1 MRIKNVDETQKIE
14 RVSKEYEVNGETYK
28 VTTYGNLL
36 KFVKSENY
44 NTAFDKRT
52 GMFLR
57 WGKTKEEDPEMS
69 KFGPEILD
77 LEISQG
83 KCMGQCPECY
93 KCNGAVENVHNMTLE
108 EFKTIFHKVSA
119 SGLLEQI
126 AFGIC
131 DIGTNPD
138 FFNMMRYA
146 KENGVI
152 PNYTCHGL
160 DMNEEY
166 AKLTAEI
173 CGAVAVSVYNKEKSY
188 NAVKML
194 TDAGMKQVNFH
205 CIAHDKSFNK
215 IKSIIDDIKSDE
227 RLKGL
232 NALVLL
238 RYKPKGNGVGKFNQ
252 LTIEQYKEILK
263 YAEEKGVNLGFDS
276 CSAPLYLE
284 AIKEDKDFKQKS
296 MYAEPCESALFSSYI
311 NCKGQFYACS
321 FCEGEGMWK
330 DGIDVLNCVDFIQD
344 VWYNERTVK
353 FRNALLG
360 KCRNCPMFNLCGGKH
375 EN

>member
-1 MRIKNVDETQKIE
+1 MENVELKCTDYSEYKVYDNNKVKFVRSKDYNYNFNKENGMFMR
-14 RVSKEYEVNGETYK
+14 YGETL
-28 VTTYGNLL
+28 GI
-36 KFVKSENY
+36 
-44 NTAFDKRT
+44 
-52 GMFLR
+52 
-57 WGKTKEEDPEMS
+57 DPEMC
-69 KFGPEILD
+69 KFGAEILD
-77 LEISQG
+77 LEISSG
-83 KCMGQCPECY
+83 KCMGKCPECY
-93 KCNGAVENVHNMTLE
+93 KCNGAVEHVYNMTFD
-108 EFKTIFHKVSA
+108 EFKTIFHKVLK
-119 SGLLEQI
+119 SGTLNQI

-146 KENGVI
+146 RENGVI

-194 TDAGMKQVNFH
+194 TEAGMKQVNFH
-205 CIAHDKSFNK
+205 CIAHDKSFDK
-215 IKSIIDDIKSDE
+215 IKSIIDDIKTDD
-227 RLKGL
+227 RLNGL

-238 RYKPKGNGVGKFNQ
+238 RYKPKGNGIGKFNQ

-263 YAEEKGVNLGFDS
+263 YAEDKGVNLGFDS

-284 AIKEDKDFKQKS
+284 AIKDDKYYEQKS
-296 MYAEPCESALFSSYI
+296 MYVEPCESSLFSSYI
-311 NCKGQFYACS
+311 NCKGEFYACS

-330 DGIDVLNCVDFIQD
+330 EGLNVLECNDFVEDI
-344 VWYNERTVK
+344 WYNDKTIK

-360 KCRNCPMFNLCGGKH
+360 NCRNCPMFNLCNNEVNNG
-375 EN
+375 

>member
-1 MRIKNVDETQKIE
+1 MYKKIE
-14 RVSKEYEVNGETYK
+14 TKYGEYDFYENDKMKSVRSDGYNYDFSKEVGI
-28 VTTYGNLL
+28 
-36 KFVKSENY
+36 F
-44 NTAFDKRT
+44 A
-52 GMFLR
+52 R
-57 WGKTKEEDPEMS
+57 WGNSLQEDPQFS

-83 KCMGQCPECY
+83 KCMGKCPECY
-93 KCNGAVENVHNMTLE
+93 KCNGAVEHVHNMTFE
-108 EFKTIFHKVSA
+108 EFKTIFHKVNA
-119 SGLLEQI
+119 NGLLTQI

-131 DIGTNPD
+131 DIGTNPE

-146 KENGVI
+146 RENGVI

-173 CGAVAVSVYNKEKSY
+173 CGAVAISVYNKEKAY
-188 NAVKML
+188 NSVKML
-194 TDAGMKQVNFH
+194 NDAGMKQVNFH
-205 CIAHDKSFNK
+205 CIAHDKSFDK

-252 LTIEQYKEILK
+252 LTIDQYKEILK
-263 YAEEKGVNLGFDS
+263 YAEDKGVNLGFDS

-284 AIKEDKDFKQKS
+284 AIKDDKDFDRKS
-296 MYAEPCESALFSSYI
+296 MYAEPCESAIFSSYI
-311 NCKGQFYACS
+311 NCKGEFYACS

-330 DGIDVLNCVDFIQD
+330 EGLDVLGCVDFLDDI
-344 VWYNERTVK
+344 WYNERTEQ
-353 FRNALLG
+353 FRQALN
-360 KCRNCPMFNLCGGKH
+360 KTCRNCPMFNLCGGKN
-375 EN
+375 ED

>member
-1 MRIKNVDETQKIE
+1 MDLSNFKCTDF
-14 RVSKEYEVNGETYK
+14 GEYK
-28 VTTYGNLL
+28 VYENEKL
-36 KFVKSENY
+36 KLVKSKDYNY
-44 NTAFDKRT
+44 NFNKEN
-52 GMFLR
+52 GFFVR
-57 WGKTKEEDPEMS
+57 WGNRLTEDAEMS

-77 LEISQG
+77 LEISSG
-83 KCMGQCPECY
+83 KCMGKCPECY
-93 KCNGAVENVHNMTLE
+93 KCNGNVEYTTNMTLE
-108 EFKTIFHKVSA
+108 EFKKIFHKVSKN
-119 SGLLEQI
+119 GLLTQI

-138 FFNMMRYA
+138 FFEMMRYA

-160 DMNEEY
+160 DMTPEY
-166 AKLTAEI
+166 AKLTAEL

-194 TDAGMKQVNFH
+194 IDAGVEQVNFH
-205 CIAHDKSFNK
+205 CIAHDKSFDK
-215 IKSIIDDIKSDE
+215 IKSIIDDINTDD

-232 NALVLL
+232 KALVLL

-252 LTIEQYKEILK
+252 LTIEQYKEILE
-263 YAEEKGVNLGFDS
+263 YAQEKRVGLGFDS

-284 AIKEDKDFKQKS
+284 TIKDDKDFNTKS
-296 MYAEPCESALFSSYI
+296 LYAEPCESAIFSSYI
-311 NCKGQFYACS
+311 NCKGEFYACS

-330 DGIDVLNCVDFIQD
+330 EGLNVLECNDFVEDIWNND
-344 VWYNERTVK
+344 KTEK
-353 FRNALLG
+353 FRKALLG
-360 KCRNCPMFNLCGGKH
+360 NCRNCPMFNLCGGNN

>member
-1 MRIKNVDETQKIE
+1 M
-14 RVSKEYEVNGETYK
+14 KEIRTLKCTDYGEYK
-28 VTTYGNLL
+28 VFENDEVKLVRSQDYNYNFSKVDG
-36 KFVKSENY
+36 KFV
-44 NTAFDKRT
+44 
-52 GMFLR
+52 R
-57 WGKTKEEDPEMS
+57 WGKTFEDDPECS
-69 KFGPEILD
+69 KFGAEILD

-93 KCNGAVENVHNMTLE
+93 KCNGAVEQVHNMTLD
-108 EFKTIFHKVSA
+108 EFKDIFHKVSKN
-119 SGLLEQI
+119 GLLTQI
-126 AFGIC
+126 ALGIC

-138 FFNMMRYA
+138 FFNMMKYT

-194 TDAGMKQVNFH
+194 TDAGMTQVNFH

-215 IKSIIDDIKSDE
+215 IKSIIDDIKSDD

-238 RYKPKGNGVGKFNQ
+238 RYKPKGNGIGKFSQ
-252 LTIEQYKEILK
+252 LTIEQYKEILN

-284 AIKEDKDFKQKS
+284 AIKDDVNYKVKS
-296 MYAEPCESALFSSYI
+296 MYAEPCESSLFSSYI
-311 NCKGQFYACS
+311 NCKGEFFACS

-330 DGIDVLNCVDFIQD
+330 EGVDVLGCDDFYKD
-344 VWYNERTVK
+344 VWNNEKTIK
-353 FRNALLG
+353 FRKALLG
-360 KCRNCPMFNLCGGKH
+360 NCRNCPMFNLCGG
-375 EN
+375 NN

>member
-1 MRIKNVDETQKIE
+1 MENVELKCTDYNEYKVYDNNKVKFV
-14 RVSKEYEVNGETYK
+14 RSKDYNYNFNKENGMFIRYGET
-28 VTTYGNLL
+28 L
-36 KFVKSENY
+36 
-44 NTAFDKRT
+44 DI
-52 GMFLR
+52 
-57 WGKTKEEDPEMS
+57 DPEMC
-69 KFGPEILD
+69 KFGAEILD
-77 LEISQG
+77 LEISSG
-83 KCMGQCPECY
+83 KCMGKCPECY
-93 KCNGAVENVHNMTLE
+93 KCNGAVEHVYNMTFD
-108 EFKTIFHKVSA
+108 EFKTIFHKVSK
-119 SGLLEQI
+119 SGTLNQI

-146 KENGVI
+146 RENGVI

-194 TDAGMKQVNFH
+194 TEAGMKQVNFH
-205 CIAHDKSFNK
+205 CIAHDKSFDK
-215 IKSIIDDIKSDE
+215 IKSIIDDIKTDD

-238 RYKPKGNGVGKFNQ
+238 RYKPKGNGIGKFNQ

-263 YAEEKGVNLGFDS
+263 YAEDKGVNLGFDS

-284 AIKEDKDFKQKS
+284 AIKDDKDYKQKS
-296 MYAEPCESALFSSYI
+296 MYVEPCESSLFSSYI
-311 NCKGQFYACS
+311 NCKGEFYACS

-330 DGIDVLNCVDFIQD
+330 EGLNVLECNDFVEDI
-344 VWYNERTVK
+344 WYNDKTIK

-360 KCRNCPMFNLCGGKH
+360 NCRNCPMFNLCNNEVNNG
-375 EN
+375 

>member
-1 MRIKNVDETQKIE
+1 MDLSNFKCADF
-14 RVSKEYEVNGETYK
+14 GEYK
-28 VTTYGNLL
+28 VYENEKL
-36 KFVKSENY
+36 KLVRSKDYNY
-44 NTAFDKRT
+44 NFNKEN
-52 GMFLR
+52 GFFVR
-57 WGKTKEEDPEMS
+57 WGNRLTEDAEMS

-83 KCMGQCPECY
+83 KCMGKCPECY

-108 EFKTIFHKVSA
+108 EFKTIFHKVSKN
-119 SGLLEQI
+119 GLLTQI

-138 FFNMMRYA
+138 FFEMMRYA

-194 TDAGMKQVNFH
+194 TEAGMKQVNFH

-215 IKSIIDDIKSDE
+215 IKSIIDDINTDD

-284 AIKEDKDFKQKS
+284 AIKDDKDYKQKS
-296 MYAEPCESALFSSYI
+296 MYVEPCESSLFSSYI
-311 NCKGQFYACS
+311 NCKGEFYACS

-330 DGIDVLNCVDFIQD
+330 EGLNVLECNDFVED
-344 VWYNERTVK
+344 VWNNNKTEK
-353 FRNALLG
+353 FRKALLG
-360 KCRNCPMFNLCGGKH
+360 NCRNCPMFNLCGGNN
-375 EN
+375 ED

>member
-1 MRIKNVDETQKIE
+1 MDLSNFECTDF
-14 RVSKEYEVNGETYK
+14 GEYK
-28 VTTYGNLL
+28 VYENEKL
-36 KFVKSENY
+36 KLVKSKDYNY
-44 NTAFDKRT
+44 NFNKEN
-52 GMFLR
+52 GFFVR
-57 WGKTKEEDPEMS
+57 WGNRLTEDAEMS

-83 KCMGQCPECY
+83 KCMGKCPECY

-108 EFKTIFHKVSA
+108 EFKTIFHKVSKN
-119 SGLLEQI
+119 GLLTQI

-138 FFNMMRYA
+138 FFEMMRYA

-160 DMNEEY
+160 DMTPEY
-166 AKLTAEI
+166 AKLTAEL

-194 TDAGMKQVNFH
+194 IDAGVEQVNFH
-205 CIAHDKSFNK
+205 CIAHDKSFDK
-215 IKSIIDDIKSDE
+215 IKSIIDDINTYD

-232 NALVLL
+232 KALVLL

-252 LTIEQYKEILK
+252 LTIEQYKEILE
-263 YAEEKGVNLGFDS
+263 YAQEKRVGLGFDS

-284 AIKEDKDFKQKS
+284 AIKDDKDFNTKS
-296 MYAEPCESALFSSYI
+296 LYAEPCESAIFSSYI
-311 NCKGQFYACS
+311 NCKGEFYACS

-330 DGIDVLNCVDFIQD
+330 EGLNVLECNDFVEDI
-344 VWYNERTVK
+344 WNNNKTEK
-353 FRNALLG
+353 FRKALLG
-360 KCRNCPMFNLCGGKH
+360 NCRNCPMFNLCGGNN

>member
-1 MRIKNVDETQKIE
+1 MDLSNFECTDF
-14 RVSKEYEVNGETYK
+14 GEYK
-28 VTTYGNLL
+28 VYENEKL
-36 KFVKSENY
+36 KLVKSKDYNY
-44 NTAFDKRT
+44 NFNKEN
-52 GMFLR
+52 GVFVR
-57 WGKTKEEDPEMS
+57 WGNRLTEDAEMS

-83 KCMGQCPECY
+83 KCMGKCPECY
-93 KCNGAVENVHNMTLE
+93 KCNGAVENVRNMTLE
-108 EFKTIFHKVSA
+108 EFKTIFHKVSKN
-119 SGLLEQI
+119 GLLTQI

-138 FFNMMRYA
+138 FFEMMRYA

-160 DMNEEY
+160 DMTPEY
-166 AKLTAEI
+166 AKLTAEL

-194 TDAGMKQVNFH
+194 IDAGVEQVNFH
-205 CIAHDKSFNK
+205 CIAHDKSFDK
-215 IKSIIDDIKSDE
+215 IKSIIDDINTDD

-232 NALVLL
+232 KALVLL

-252 LTIEQYKEILK
+252 LTIEQYKEILE
-263 YAEEKGVNLGFDS
+263 YAQEKRVGLGFDS

-284 AIKEDKDFKQKS
+284 AIKDDKDFNTKS
-296 MYAEPCESALFSSYI
+296 LYAEPCESAIFSSYI
-311 NCKGQFYACS
+311 NCKGEFYACS

-330 DGIDVLNCVDFIQD
+330 EGLNVLECNDFVED
-344 VWYNERTVK
+344 VWNNNKTEK
-353 FRNALLG
+353 FRKALLG
-360 KCRNCPMFNLCGGKH
+360 NCRNCPMFNLCGGNN

>member
-1 MRIKNVDETQKIE
+1 MDLLNFECTDF
-14 RVSKEYEVNGETYK
+14 GEYK
-28 VTTYGNLL
+28 VYENEKL
-36 KFVKSENY
+36 KLVKSKDYNY
-44 NTAFDKRT
+44 NFNKEN
-52 GMFLR
+52 GFFVR
-57 WGKTKEEDPEMS
+57 WGDRLTEDAEMS

-83 KCMGQCPECY
+83 KCMGKCPECY

-108 EFKTIFHKVSA
+108 EFKTIFHKVSKN
-119 SGLLEQI
+119 GLLTQI

-131 DIGTNPD
+131 DIGTNPE
-138 FFNMMRYA
+138 FFEMMRYA

-160 DMNEEY
+160 DMTPEY
-166 AKLTAEI
+166 AKLTAEL

-194 TDAGMKQVNFH
+194 IDAGVEQVNFH
-205 CIAHDKSFNK
+205 CIAHDKSFDK
-215 IKSIIDDIKSDE
+215 IKSIIDDINTDD

-232 NALVLL
+232 KALVLL

-252 LTIEQYKEILK
+252 LTIEQYKEILE
-263 YAEEKGVNLGFDS
+263 YAQEKRVGLGFDS

-284 AIKEDKDFKQKS
+284 AIKDDKDFNTKS
-296 MYAEPCESALFSSYI
+296 LYAEPCESAIFSSYI
-311 NCKGQFYACS
+311 NCKGEFYACS

-330 DGIDVLNCVDFIQD
+330 EGLNVLECNDFVEDIWNND
-344 VWYNERTVK
+344 KTEK
-353 FRNALLG
+353 FRKALLG
-360 KCRNCPMFNLCGGKH
+360 NCRNCPMFNLCGGNN

>member
-1 MRIKNVDETQKIE
+1 MDLSNFKCTDYGEYKVYENDKVKLVRSKDYNYNFDKVDGKFMRW
-14 RVSKEYEVNGETYK
+14 GET
-28 VTTYGNLL
+28 L
-36 KFVKSENY
+36 EQ
-44 NTAFDKRT
+44 
-52 GMFLR
+52 
-57 WGKTKEEDPEMS
+57 DPKMS

-77 LEISQG
+77 LEISSG
-83 KCMGQCPECY
+83 KCMGKCPECY
-93 KCNGAVENVHNMTLE
+93 KCNGNVEYTTNMTLDK
-108 EFKTIFHKVSA
+108 FKQIFHKVSKG
-119 SGLLEQI
+119 GLLTQI

-138 FFNMMRYA
+138 FFEMMKYA
-146 KENGVI
+146 KEHGVT

-194 TDAGMKQVNFH
+194 VDAGMTQVNFH
-205 CIAHDKSFNK
+205 CIAHDKSFDK
-215 IKSIIDDIKSDE
+215 IKSIIDDIKSDD

-238 RYKPKGNGVGKFNQ
+238 RYKPKGNGIGKFNQ
-252 LTIEQYKEILK
+252 LTVEQYKEILK
-263 YAEEKGVNLGFDS
+263 YAKERGIRLGFDS

-284 AIKEDKDFKQKS
+284 AIKDDKNYKIKS
-296 MYAEPCESALFSSYI
+296 MFAEPCESALFSSYI
-311 NCKGQFYACS
+311 NCVGEFYACS
-321 FCEGEGMWK
+321 FCEGEGMWQQ
-330 DGIDVLNCVDFIQD
+330 GLDVLNCEDFYKDI
-344 VWYNERTVK
+344 WNNEKTIK

-360 KCRNCPMFNLCGGKH
+360 NCRNCPMFNLCGG
-375 EN
+375 NNVD

>member
-1 MRIKNVDETQKIE
+1 MKLKNVKWTNYG
-14 RVSKEYEVNGETYK
+14 EYEVYENDGCKLVRSKDY
-28 VTTYGNLL
+28 
-36 KFVKSENY
+36 NY
-44 NTAFDKRT
+44 NFNKIDGKF
-52 GMFLR
+52 MR
-57 WGKTKEEDPEMS
+57 WGKKLEVDPS
-69 KFGPEILD
+69 VSIFGPEILD

-93 KCNGAVENVHNMTLE
+93 KCNGAVEQVHNMTFND
-108 EFKTIFHKVSA
+108 FKNIFHKVSET
-119 SGLLEQI
+119 GLLTQI

-131 DIGTNPD
+131 DIGTNPE

-166 AKLTAEI
+166 AKLTSEI
-173 CGAVAVSVYNKEKSY
+173 CGAVAISVYNKEKSY

-215 IKSIIDDIKSDE
+215 IKSIIDDIQTDD

-238 RYKPKGNGVGKFNQ
+238 RYKPKGNGIGKFNQ
-252 LTIEQYKEILK
+252 LSIEQYKDILL
-263 YAEEKGVNLGFDS
+263 YAEEKGVRLGFDS
-276 CSAPLYLE
+276 CSAPLYLD
-284 AIKEDKDFKQKS
+284 AIKDDVDYNIKS
-296 MYAEPCESALFSSYI
+296 MYAEPCESSLFSSYI
-311 NCKGQFYACS
+311 NCKGEFYACS

-330 DGIDVLNCVDFIQD
+330 SGLSVLQCNNFVEDI
-344 VWYNERTVK
+344 WNNEKTIK
-353 FRNALLG
+353 FRNMLLN
-360 KCRNCPMFNLCGGKH
+360 KCRECPMFNLCGGFN

>member
-1 MRIKNVDETQKIE
+1 MENVELKCTDYSEYKVYDNNKVKFV
-14 RVSKEYEVNGETYK
+14 RSKDYNYNFNKENGMFIRYGET
-28 VTTYGNLL
+28 L
-36 KFVKSENY
+36 
-44 NTAFDKRT
+44 DI
-52 GMFLR
+52 
-57 WGKTKEEDPEMS
+57 DPEMC
-69 KFGPEILD
+69 KFGAEILD
-77 LEISQG
+77 LEISSG
-83 KCMGQCPECY
+83 KCMGKCPECY
-93 KCNGAVENVHNMTLE
+93 KCNGAVEHVYNMTFD
-108 EFKTIFHKVSA
+108 EFKTIFHKVSK
-119 SGLLEQI
+119 SGTLNQI

-146 KENGVI
+146 RENGVI

-194 TDAGMKQVNFH
+194 TEAGMKQVNFH
-205 CIAHDKSFNK
+205 CIAHDKSFDK
-215 IKSIIDDIKSDE
+215 IKSIIDDIKTDD

-263 YAEEKGVNLGFDS
+263 YAEYKGVNLGFDS

-284 AIKEDKDFKQKS
+284 AIKDDKDYKQKS
-296 MYAEPCESALFSSYI
+296 MYVEPCESSLFSSYI
-311 NCKGQFYACS
+311 NCKGEFYACS

-330 DGIDVLNCVDFIQD
+330 EGLNVLECNDFVEDI
-344 VWYNERTVK
+344 WYNDKTIK

-360 KCRNCPMFNLCGGKH
+360 NCRNCPMFNLCNNEVNNG
-375 EN
+375 